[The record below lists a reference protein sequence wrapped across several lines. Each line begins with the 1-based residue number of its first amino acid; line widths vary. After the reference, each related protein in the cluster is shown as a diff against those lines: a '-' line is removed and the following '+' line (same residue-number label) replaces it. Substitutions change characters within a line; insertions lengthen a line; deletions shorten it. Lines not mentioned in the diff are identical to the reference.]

1 MPLGC
6 HAGAWTKGGKCI
18 KRAVGEVIEL
28 YPRIQSDPK
37 TVTATPEPIH
47 MEATGEDEA
56 GLRMPGR
63 TVRSERMLDIL
74 LGFATVGTPHP
85 VRFTS
90 ANARRLETDAVE
102 WCQENGCDGR
112 ITSPMPT
119 LPERAPPPDAMRA
132 AERLILPKLVKG
144 FSAPPRI
151 ESTEMFE
158 VRMAGGSRALLDVAV
173 TITPTENRATEFPRE
188 LHFLLSPTATGFE
201 RLKSIGAY
209 TYELGET
216 GALLAAVD
224 LDGDGTDELIL
235 EWAYGEGRWY
245 RFARMAGTKL
255 VVIGEFGVGS

>member
-6 HAGAWTKGGKCI
+6 HTGAWAKGSPCI
-18 KRAVGEVIEL
+18 ERARGVVIEL
-28 YPRIQSDPK
+28 YPRIESDPK
-37 TVTATPEPIH
+37 TVTATPAPIYMEGSGEHEP
-47 MEATGEDEA
+47 

-63 TVRSERMLDIL
+63 TVRSERMLDAL

-90 ANARRLETDAVE
+90 AVARRLEKEAAE
-102 WCQENGCDGR
+102 WCQENRCDGR
-112 ITSPMPT
+112 VTSPM
-119 LPERAPPPDAMRA
+119 LKLAERAPSADASRA
-132 AERLILPKLVKG
+132 AERLVLRKLVKE
-144 FSAPPRI
+144 FAAPPRI
-151 ESTEMFE
+151 VSTSMFE
-158 VRMAGGSRALLDVAV
+158 VRIAGGSRALIDVGVAIV
-173 TITPTENRATEFPRE
+173 PDQNRATEFPSE
-188 LHFLLSPTATGFE
+188 LHFLLSSTDAGFE

-224 LDGDGTDELIL
+224 LDGDGTDELIV

-245 RFARMAGTKL
+245 RFARMAGAEL